1 MLLRASS
8 EEWFENGEEYRGH
21 WIQQHLLCPTLQHGT
36 DAHYST
42 LLCLILNGARDGI
55 SCSICY
61 FPAKEPDTSVRDYM
75 LLDVWDPLSASFQV
89 INIHFQRQLKRW
101 EWERSDRF
109 KTFLILVTSI
119 AILNDEMNAVF
130 VCLGIEPQRQY
141 AAGSKLTINTTY
153 KLFGRKRKKRR
164 ITSWTFQRKKLIFF
178 ACFLP
183 CLCSCFT
190 HWMLFVLPMWSL
202 FCFASGLIQLG
213 ALVKGGK

>member
-1 MLLRASS
+1 MGFPVPSATSLRR
-8 EEWFENGEEYRGH
+8 N
-21 WIQQHLLCPTLQHGT
+21 QT
-36 DAHYST
+36 
-42 LLCLILNGARDGI
+42 
-55 SCSICY
+55 
-61 FPAKEPDTSVRDYM
+61 
-75 LLDVWDPLSASFQV
+75 PLSGITSSSMYGSLSLLHSRCLTFT
-89 INIHFQRQLKRW
+89 FKDSSRD
-101 EWERSDRF
+101 ESERSDCF

>member
-1 MLLRASS
+1 MGFPVASAIALRM
-8 EEWFENGEEYRGH
+8 N
-21 WIQQHLLCPTLQHGT
+21 QT
-36 DAHYST
+36 
-42 LLCLILNGARDGI
+42 
-55 SCSICY
+55 
-61 FPAKEPDTSVRDYM
+61 
-75 LLDVWDPLSASFQV
+75 PLSGITSSSMYGSFSLL
-89 INIHFQRQLKRW
+89 HSRW
-101 EWERSDRF
+101 LTFTFKDCSRDESERSDRF
-109 KTFLILVTSI
+109 KTFLILVTF
-119 AILNDEMNAVF
+119 ILRLMNAVF

-190 HWMLFVLPMWSL
+190 YWMLFVLPMWSL